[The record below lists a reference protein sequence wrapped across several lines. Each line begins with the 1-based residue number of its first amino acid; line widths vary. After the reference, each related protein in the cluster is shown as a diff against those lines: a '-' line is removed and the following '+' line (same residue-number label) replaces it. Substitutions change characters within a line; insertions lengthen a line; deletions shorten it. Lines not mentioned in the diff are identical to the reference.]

1 MSAAAEHALA
11 AQFRAALRKA
21 PASVAVITAG
31 RGETA
36 LGATATAVT
45 SVSLDPPALLV
56 CVNRALRLN
65 AAIRAAGLF
74 RVCYLRREQ
83 EGVARAFG
91 APGGARFSAGGWNL
105 DAPAGPDLLPALAS
119 IACRLDNAVDCGTH
133 SIFIGHVEAVR
144 CAAGAPL
151 LYCDGA
157 YAGLPERIDA

>member
-1 MSAAAEHALA
+1 MSAAPHRQLA

-31 RGETA
+31 RGGTA

-45 SVSLDPPALLV
+45 AVSLEPPALLV

-65 AAIRAAGLF
+65 AAIRAAGRF

-83 EGVARAFG
+83 EDVARAFG
-91 APGGARFSAGGWNL
+91 APGGDRFSAGGWDL
-105 DAPAGPDLLPALAS
+105 DAPAGPDLPAALVA

-133 SIFIGHVEAVR
+133 SIFIGHVETVR
-144 CAAGAPL
+144 CGDGAPL

-157 YAGLPERIDA
+157 YAGLPERLGA